1 MTILRAHQVYKQFS
15 QGETPV
21 QVLKGVELEVTKGE
35 TLAIV
40 GQSGSG
46 KSTLLSLLAGLDT
59 PSQGSIELAGKAL
72 ESMSEEE
79 LTVYRAKHL
88 GIIFQ
93 QFHLMGN
100 LTALENVS
108 LPLEIARDPEATSKA
123 KAALEHVGLGH
134 RASHFPHQLSGGEKQ
149 RVAIA
154 RAIVIEPSVLLA
166 DEPSGSLDTA
176 TGHQVMN
183 LLFDLVNRRNM
194 TLILVTH
201 NEELVQL
208 CQRKLALREGRLAP
222 VE

>member
-1 MTILRAHQVYKQFS
+1 MTILKAHKIYKQFS

-21 QVLKGVELEVTKGE
+21 QVLKGVELEVTQGE

-59 PSQGSIELAGKAL
+59 PSQGSIELAGRAL
-72 ESMSEEE
+72 ETMPEEE
-79 LTVYRAKHL
+79 LTFYRAKHL

-108 LPLEIARDPEATSKA
+108 LPLEIARDAEAIQKA
-123 KAALEHVGLGH
+123 QAALEHVGLGH
-134 RASHFPHQLSGGEKQ
+134 RASHFPHQLSGGERQ

-183 LLFDLVNRRNM
+183 LLFDLVNRRKM

-201 NEELVQL
+201 NDELVKL
-208 CQRKLALREGRLAP
+208 CQRRLALRDGRLAQL
-222 VE
+222 E

>member
-1 MTILRAHQVYKQFS
+1 MSILKARQVFKQFA

-21 QVLKGVELEVTKGE
+21 QVLNGLELEVAKGE

-59 PSQGSIELAGKAL
+59 PTQGSIELAGQAL
-72 ESMSEEE
+72 EALSEEE

-108 LPLEIARDPEATSKA
+108 LPLEIARDPNATEKA
-123 KAALEHVGLGH
+123 RVALEHVGLAH
-134 RASHFPHQLSGGEKQ
+134 RTSHLPHQLSGGEKQ

-154 RAIVIEPSVLLA
+154 RAIVVEPSVLLA

-176 TGHQVMN
+176 TGHQVMK

-201 NEELVQL
+201 NEELVHL
-208 CQRKLALREGRLAP
+208 CQRKLTLREGRLAP
-222 VE
+222 IQ

>member
-1 MTILRAHQVYKQFS
+1 MTILRASQVHKEFS
-15 QGETPV
+15 QGETAV
-21 QVLKGVELEVTKGE
+21 QVLKGLELEVNQGE

-46 KSTLLSLLAGLDT
+46 KSTLLSLLAGLDSPT
-59 PSQGSIELAGKAL
+59 SGSIELAGRAL
-72 ESMSEEE
+72 DSMSEEE
-79 LTVYRAKHL
+79 LAAYRAKHL
-88 GIIFQ
+88 GIVFQ

-100 LTALENVS
+100 LTAIENVS
-108 LPLEIARDPEATSKA
+108 LPLEIARDPRAVEKAREA
-123 KAALEHVGLGH
+123 LDHVGLAH
-134 RASHFPHQLSGGEKQ
+134 RASHFPHQLSGGERQ

-154 RAIVIEPSVLLA
+154 RALVIEPSLLLA

-176 TGHQVMN
+176 TGHQVMK

-208 CQRKLALREGRLAP
+208 CQRKLTLRGGKLE
-222 VE
+222 